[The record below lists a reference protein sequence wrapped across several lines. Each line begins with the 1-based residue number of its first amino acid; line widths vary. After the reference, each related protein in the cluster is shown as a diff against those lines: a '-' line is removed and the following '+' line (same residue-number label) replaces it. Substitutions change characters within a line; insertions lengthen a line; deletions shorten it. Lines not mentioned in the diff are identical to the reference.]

1 MKSGLDIIK
10 EGFKDSTGK
19 VIPKFI
25 NGFNGVAMKTL
36 NPINTLKLMK
46 PEGCKGL
53 QLSSSSF
60 LNDFNS

>member
-10 EGFKDSTGK
+10 EGFKDSTGR

-53 QLSSSSF
+53 
-60 LNDFNS
+60 